1 MLYTE
6 KFPIIFKPIASS
18 GAEIQVGKARFSLLG
33 SRLIRMEYH
42 PGGNFEDRPSQ
53 VVWYREQTVPDFK
66 TRTIADI
73 LEIETADLILR
84 YANHNNGFTPENLS
98 VELKSEGVRWNYGKD
113 DSANLLGTYRT
124 LDMAQGAL
132 ELESGLLSR
141 SGWSLLDDSH
151 SLVFNQQGW
160 LETRFKDSLDLYFFG
175 YGYNYAA
182 CLRDYFR
189 IAGNVP
195 IIPRWVLGNWW
206 SRYWAYTADELL
218 ELMDQFKDKQVPL
231 SVCIVDMDWHIT
243 ATGNESS
250 GWTGYTWNKI
260 LFPDPPGFIE
270 NLHKRRLKTALNLHP
285 AEGIYPHEE
294 QYPAMADR
302 LGIDPSSKE
311 PVEFDITDPDFTAAY
326 FELLHHPLE
335 EAGVD
340 FWWLDWQQG
349 STSRI
354 SRLDPLWW
362 LNHLHYYDLGR
373 NQDKRSFIFSRWGGM
388 GNHRYPIGFSGD
400 TIVSWDS
407 LAYQPYFT
415 ATAANVGYGW
425 WSHDIGGH
433 MGGIEDP
440 ELFTR
445 WVQYGLFS
453 PILRLHSTKTRY
465 HERLPWAHDPHT
477 EELTRRAMQLRHA
490 FIPYLY
496 TMAWRY
502 QENGIAPIRPMYHDL
517 PTDERAYN
525 CQNQYYFGSE
535 LLAAPYTAAREPE
548 TRLSRQVV
556 WLPEGDWYHFFNGNH
571 YPGDCWYALHGALD
585 DIPVF
590 AKAGAI
596 IPLARYSSW
605 GTPANPEELE
615 IHIYPG
621 DDNKFELYEDNGLE
635 SYSLTTL
642 TSKWSEK
649 GWHFEIAP
657 VTGDTS
663 HLPIMRTFQI
673 HIHNLLPES
682 EILLRL
688 NDENLE
694 CVKTYQPGNKTI
706 TLSDIPLSARD
717 RMNIEIQPVLNRTQS
732 LWDVITRMIYAFRM
746 DTWDK
751 EHLTRQLKEIIEYP
765 LELSRYGGS
774 LSDKQYR
781 ALFETISG
789 SGSHLFKDYRTNQQK
804 LILWN
809 NHEHRGLQL
818 RWSCRH
824 FHDASTGSLTIPKF
838 GLITFAED
846 WFSIHQSTSLP
857 NDPIPMNERIPASQW
872 RVDLHYGLRTIT
884 HKKLS
889 SQT

>member
-53 VVWYREQTVPDFK
+53 VVWYREQPVPDFK

-113 DSANLLGTYRT
+113 DSANLLGTCRT

-132 ELESGLLSR
+132 ELEPGLLSR

-160 LETRFKDSLDLYFFG
+160 LETRFEDSLDLYFFG

-189 IAGNVP
+189 IAGNIP

-302 LGIDPSSKE
+302 LGIDPSSME

-453 PILRLHSTKTRY
+453 PILASG
-465 HERLPWAHDPHT
+465 
-477 EELTRRAMQLRHA
+477 
-490 FIPYLY
+490 
-496 TMAWRY
+496 
-502 QENGIAPIRPMYHDL
+502 GIARV
-517 PTDERAYN
+517 E
-525 CQNQYYFGSE
+525 
-535 LLAAPYTAAREPE
+535 
-548 TRLSRQVV
+548 
-556 WLPEGDWYHFFNGNH
+556 
-571 YPGDCWYALHGALD
+571 
-585 DIPVF
+585 
-590 AKAGAI
+590 
-596 IPLARYSSW
+596 PLA
-605 GTPANPEELE
+605 
-615 IHIYPG
+615 
-621 DDNKFELYEDNGLE
+621 
-635 SYSLTTL
+635 
-642 TSKWSEK
+642 
-649 GWHFEIAP
+649 
-657 VTGDTS
+657 
-663 HLPIMRTFQI
+663 
-673 HIHNLLPES
+673 
-682 EILLRL
+682 
-688 NDENLE
+688 
-694 CVKTYQPGNKTI
+694 
-706 TLSDIPLSARD
+706 
-717 RMNIEIQPVLNRTQS
+717 
-732 LWDVITRMIYAFRM
+732 
-746 DTWDK
+746 
-751 EHLTRQLKEIIEYP
+751 
-765 LELSRYGGS
+765 
-774 LSDKQYR
+774 
-781 ALFETISG
+781 
-789 SGSHLFKDYRTNQQK
+789 GSHYVDGMN
-804 LILWN
+804 
-809 NHEHRGLQL
+809 
-818 RWSCRH
+818 CR
-824 FHDASTGSLTIPKF
+824 
-838 GLITFAED
+838 
-846 WFSIHQSTSLP
+846 
-857 NDPIPMNERIPASQW
+857 
-872 RVDLHYGLRTIT
+872 
-884 HKKLS
+884 
-889 SQT
+889 